1 MIINS
6 ICQLVKFDLMPVD
19 LTLDSKLIV
28 RIIKNILYHII
39 CSLKAIRLC

>member
-1 MIINS
+1 MIITS
-6 ICQLVKFDLMPVD
+6 IRQLVKFDLMPVD

-39 CSLKAIRLC
+39 YSLKAIRLC

>member
-19 LTLDSKLIV
+19 LTPDSKLIMRV
-28 RIIKNILYHII
+28 IKNILSPII